1 MVVEYTE
8 SSWNCRVRI
17 LIADDEPLAR
27 ARLAALLREC
37 EGVEVVA
44 SVGDGEAALAACAQ
58 ARPDLLLLDIAM
70 PGLDGIGVARRLA
83 ALPCPPQLVFCTAWE
98 EHALAAYELRA
109 ADYLLKP
116 VRIERLR
123 EALARASAL
132 RQRALTPQPTLL
144 VQAHGAPLRI
154 PLAEVLY
161 LSADDKYVTVHR
173 EAGDAL
179 TEQSLKAI
187 EEAFPDRFV
196 RVHRGCLIPVER
208 LLGLQ
213 RDADGAARA
222 LIAGCDATPEV
233 SRRNLPAVR
242 KLLRGQ

>member
-1 MVVEYTE
+1 MRIVV
-8 SSWNCRVRI
+8 V
-17 LIADDEPLAR
+17 DDEPLAR

-37 EGVEVVA
+37 EGAELVA
-44 SVGDGEAALAACAQ
+44 SVGDGEAALAACAE

-70 PGLDGIGVARRLA
+70 PGLDGIGLARRLA
-83 ALPCPPQLVFCTAWE
+83 AAPHRPQLVFCTAYE

-116 VRIERLR
+116 VRLERLR
-123 EALARASAL
+123 EALARANAL
-132 RQRALTPQPTLL
+132 RQRKPAPDATLL
-144 VQAHGAPLRI
+144 IQVHGAPVRI
-154 PLAEVLY
+154 PLAEVSY

-173 EAGDAL
+173 DAGDAL
-179 TEQSLKAI
+179 TEQSLKSL
-187 EEAFPDRFV
+187 EEAFPGRFV

-208 LLGLQ
+208 LLGLR
-213 RDADGAARA
+213 RDADGSVRA
-222 LIAGCDATPEV
+222 LIAGCEATPEV

>member
-1 MVVEYTE
+1 
-8 SSWNCRVRI
+8 VRI

-27 ARLAALLREC
+27 ARLTALLRDC
-37 EGVEVVA
+37 DGAEVVA
-44 SVGDGEAALAACAQ
+44 SVGDGEAALAACAET
-58 ARPDLLLLDIAM
+58 RPDLLLLDIAM
-70 PGLDGIGVARRLA
+70 PGLDGLGVARRLTS
-83 ALPCPPQLVFCTAWE
+83 LSQRPQLVFCTAYE

-116 VRIERLR
+116 VRLERLR
-123 EALARASAL
+123 DALARADAL
-132 RQRALTPQPTLL
+132 RQRAAASGATLL
-144 VQAHGAPLRI
+144 VQVHGAPVRI
-154 PLAEVLY
+154 PLAEVSH

-187 EEAFPDRFV
+187 EEAFPNRFV

-208 LLGLQ
+208 LLGLR
-213 RDADGAARA
+213 RDADGTVRA
-222 LIAGCDATPEV
+222 LIAGSEATPEV

-242 KLLRGQ
+242 KWLRSG

>member
-1 MVVEYTE
+1 M
-8 SSWNCRVRI
+8 RI

-27 ARLAALLREC
+27 ARLTALLREC
-37 EGVEVVA
+37 EGAEVVA

-58 ARPDLLLLDIAM
+58 ARPDLLLLDVAM

-83 ALPCPPQLVFCTAWE
+83 GMSNGPQLVFCTAYE

-116 VRIERLR
+116 VRLERLR
-123 EALARASAL
+123 EAVARAQAL
-132 RQRALTPQPTLL
+132 RQRKPAPDATLL
-144 VQAHGAPLRI
+144 VQVHGAPVRI
-154 PLAEVLY
+154 RLSEVSH
-161 LSADDKYVTVHR
+161 LSADDKYITVHR

-179 TEQSLKAI
+179 TEQSLKSI
-187 EEAFPDRFV
+187 EEAFPGRFV

-208 LLGLQ
+208 LLGL
-213 RDADGAARA
+213 RREADGTIRA
-222 LIAGCDATPEV
+222 LIAGCEATPEV

-242 KLLRGQ
+242 KLLRSG

>member
-1 MVVEYTE
+1 M
-8 SSWNCRVRI
+8 RI

-27 ARLAALLREC
+27 ARLGALLRDC
-37 EGVEVVA
+37 DGAEVVA
-44 SVGDGEAALAACAQ
+44 SVGDGEAALAACASV
-58 ARPDLLLLDIAM
+58 RPDLLLLDIAM

-83 ALPCPPQLVFCTAWE
+83 ALPDPPQLVFCTAYE

-116 VRIERLR
+116 VRVERLR
-123 EALARASAL
+123 EALARAQAL
-132 RQRALTPQPTLL
+132 RQRKPSTGAALLAQ
-144 VQAHGAPLRI
+144 VHGAPVRV

-173 EAGDAL
+173 VAGEVL
-179 TEQSLKAI
+179 IEQSLKAI
-187 EEAFPDRFV
+187 EEAFPGRFV
-196 RVHRGCLIPVER
+196 RVHRGCLVPVER

-213 RDADGAARA
+213 REAEGTMHA
-222 LIAGCDATPEV
+222 LIAGCEATPEV

-242 KLLRGQ
+242 KLLRG

>member
-1 MVVEYTE
+1 M
-8 SSWNCRVRI
+8 RI

-27 ARLAALLREC
+27 ARLAALLHEC
-37 EGVEVVA
+37 DGTEVVGNVA
-44 SVGDGEAALAACAQ
+44 DGEAALAACAQ
-58 ARPDLLLLDIAM
+58 LRPDLLLLDIAM

-83 ALPCPPQLVFCTAWE
+83 ALAHRPQLVFCTAYE
-98 EHALAAYELRA
+98 AHALAAYELRA

-123 EALARASAL
+123 DALARAEAL
-132 RQRALTPQPTLL
+132 RQRKPPPDVTLL
-144 VQAHGAPLRI
+144 VQVHAAPLRI
-154 PLAEVLY
+154 PVAEVAF

-173 EAGDAL
+173 DAGEAL

-187 EEAFPDRFV
+187 EDAFPDRFV

-208 LLGLQ
+208 LLGLR
-213 RDADGAARA
+213 RDTDGSVHA
-222 LIAGCDATPEV
+222 LIAGCKATPEV

-242 KLLRGQ
+242 KLLRGG